1 MTEKKFSE
9 PIIPTP
15 GNEEFFLSA
24 EISDELPLLP
34 LRDTVLFPSV
44 IMPIAVGR
52 PKSVAAVKK
61 AFEEQSFIG
70 VVTQV
75 QPDIEDPDIND
86 LFSVGTAARIIKL
99 IQTGKDE
106 YNAIIQGVRRFKL
119 EEIIQKE
126 PFLKGKVSPLQDIYD
141 HKNPELTAR
150 MLVIKDTLKE
160 LLELLPPK
168 LSEALSTFI
177 DNIDSPLL
185 LINMIASHL
194 DIPLQ
199 EKIRILSENDYV
211 RKADLLVNQLVAQ
224 KQVLKIKQE
233 IQEKVSSELEKQ
245 QRQFVLQQQL
255 KSIQEELGME
265 SGDPEIQRLKEKADK
280 KQLPEHVRKAFE
292 RELQRL
298 KRMHPAMPEYSVI
311 LSYLE
316 LLLDLPWNEYTE
328 DNYDLNRASKILDRD
343 HYDLNKV
350 KRRILEHLAVLKV
363 KRERLKED
371 MKAPI
376 LLFVGPPGV
385 GKTSLGKSIAEA
397 LGRKFVRMSLG
408 GLHDEAEIRGHRR
421 TYIGAMP
428 GRIIQLIRK
437 AGTANPVFMLDEI
450 DKIGRDFRGDPAA
463 ALLEVLD
470 PEQNSH
476 FYDNYLELEFDLSK
490 VLFIATAN
498 TTATIHPALLDRME
512 VIYIGGYSTEQKIEI
527 AKRHLLPKIIKEH
540 GLEHT
545 MIKIPTPT
553 LRYVIER
560 YTRESG
566 VRNLEK
572 QLAAIVR
579 YRAAQVARGEEF
591 KPNITKKDIRK
602 ILGPE
607 KFEMSLAEH
616 IQAPG
621 VSIGLAWTPFGGD
634 ILFVEVALYQ
644 GKGKLILTGSL
655 GDVMR
660 ESATTALSW
669 LRAHSEEFGIDPEV
683 FYYWDVHLHVPE
695 GAIPKDGPSAGIA
708 ILTALTSAFTQ
719 KRVKRNLAMTGEIT
733 LRGKVLPVG
742 GIREKLLAAHRAGIT
757 DVILPEK
764 NKKDLEELDEEEKK
778 AIQELKLH
786 FVDNMKEVLKIALEK
801 NPVEKPIDL
810 KEPIQKLKEERR
822 LFWMPPGHSN

>member
-1 MTEKKFSE
+1 MTEKKFNE
-9 PIIPTP
+9 PIIPAP
-15 GNEEFFLSA
+15 GNEDFFISA
-24 EISDELPLLP
+24 EIPEELPLLP

-52 PKSVAAVKK
+52 PKSVAAIKK
-61 AFEEQSFIG
+61 AFEEQTFIG
-70 VVTQV
+70 VVTQIK
-75 QPDIEDPDIND
+75 PDIEEPELDD
-86 LFSVGTAARIIKL
+86 LFRVGTAARIIKL

-106 YNAIIQGVRRFKL
+106 YNAIIQGVRRFRL
-119 EEIIQKE
+119 EDIVQKE
-126 PFLKGKVSPLQDIYD
+126 PYLKGKITILNDVYD
-141 HKNPELTAR
+141 HTNPELTAR
-150 MLVIKDTLKE
+150 MLVIKDNIKE

-177 DNIDSPLL
+177 DNIDSPFL

-199 EKIRILSENDYV
+199 EKIRILSEDDYV
-211 RKADLLVNQLVAQ
+211 KKADLLVQQLVAQ

-265 SGDPEIQRLKEKADK
+265 AGDPEIQRLKEKAEK
-280 KQLPEHVRKAFE
+280 KKLPEHVKKAFE

-316 LLLDLPWNEYTE
+316 LLLDLPWNEFSE
-328 DNYDLNRASKILDRD
+328 DNYDLERARKILDRD

-350 KRRILEHLAVLKV
+350 KRRILEHLAVLKL
-363 KRERLKED
+363 KRD

-476 FYDNYLELEFDLSK
+476 FYDNYLELEFDLSR

-527 AKRHLLPKIIKEH
+527 AKKHLLPKIIKEH
-540 GLEHT
+540 GLEPS
-545 MIKIPTPT
+545 MIRIATPT
-553 LRYVIER
+553 LRYIIER

-579 YRAAQVARGEEF
+579 HRAAQVARGEEF
-591 KPNITKKDIRK
+591 KPTITKADVRK

-607 KFEMSLAEH
+607 KFEMSLAEQ
-616 IQAPG
+616 IQTPG
-621 VSIGLAWTPFGGD
+621 VSVGLAWTPFGGD
-634 ILFVEVALYQ
+634 ILFVEVALYP
-644 GKGKLILTGSL
+644 GRGKLTLTGSL

-669 LRAHSEEFGIDPEV
+669 LRSHSKEFGVEPEV
-683 FYYWDVHLHVPE
+683 FQYWDVHLHVPE
-695 GAIPKDGPSAGIA
+695 GAIPKDGPSAGVA

-719 KRVKRNLAMTGEIT
+719 RLVKHHFAMTGEIT

-742 GIREKLLAAHRAGIT
+742 GIREKLLAARRAGIT
-757 DVILPEK
+757 DVILPAQ

-778 AIQELKLH
+778 AIKELKLH
-786 FVDNMKEVLKIALEK
+786 FVDNMNEVLKIALEK
-801 NPVEKPIDL
+801 QPVKRALDL
-810 KEPIQKLKEERR
+810 TEPIRKMKEEQRF
-822 LFWMPPGHSN
+822 FWMPPGPSN

>member
-1 MTEKKFSE
+1 MAEKKINE
-9 PIIPTP
+9 PIIPAP
-15 GNEEFFLSA
+15 GNEDFFLNA
-24 EISDELPLLP
+24 EIPEELPLLP

-52 PKSVAAVKK
+52 PKSVEAVKK
-61 AFEEQSFIG
+61 AFEDQSYIG

-75 QPDIEDPDIND
+75 KSDIEDPDFDD
-86 LFSVGTAARIIKL
+86 LFPVGTAARIIKL
-99 IQTGKDE
+99 IQTGENE

-126 PFLKGKVSPLQDIYD
+126 PYLKGKVTLLKDIYD
-141 HKNPELTAR
+141 HQNPELAAR
-150 MLVIKDTLKE
+150 MLVIKDTLRE

-168 LSEALSTFI
+168 LSEALSAFI
-177 DNIDSPLL
+177 DTIDSPLL

-211 RKADLLVNQLVAQ
+211 KKADLLVKQLIAQ

-265 SGDPEIQRLKEKADK
+265 SGDPEIQRLKEKAEK
-280 KQLPEHVRKAFE
+280 KKLPEHVKKAFE

-298 KRMHPAMPEYSVI
+298 RRMHPAMPEYSVI

-316 LLLDLPWNEYTE
+316 LLLDLPWNEYSE
-328 DNYDLNRASKILDRD
+328 DNYDLERARKILDRD

-350 KRRILEHLAVLKV
+350 KRRILEHLAVLK
-363 KRERLKED
+363 LKKD

-540 GLEHT
+540 GLDPSL
-545 MIKIPTPT
+545 IKLTTPA
-553 LRYVIER
+553 LRYIIER

-579 YRAAQVARGEEF
+579 FRAAQVARGEEF
-591 KPNITKKDIRK
+591 KPTITKKDIRK

-607 KFEMSLAEH
+607 KFEMSLAEQ
-616 IQAPG
+616 IQTPG
-621 VSIGLAWTPFGGD
+621 VSVGLAWTPFGGD

-644 GKGKLILTGSL
+644 GRGKLILTGSL

-719 KRVKRNLAMTGEIT
+719 RKVKHNLAMTGEIT

-778 AIQELKLH
+778 AIQELELH
-786 FVDNMKEVLKIALEK
+786 FVDNMKDVLKLALEK
-801 NPVEKPIDL
+801 KPVEKPIDL
-810 KEPIQKLKEERR
+810 KEPIRKLKEERR